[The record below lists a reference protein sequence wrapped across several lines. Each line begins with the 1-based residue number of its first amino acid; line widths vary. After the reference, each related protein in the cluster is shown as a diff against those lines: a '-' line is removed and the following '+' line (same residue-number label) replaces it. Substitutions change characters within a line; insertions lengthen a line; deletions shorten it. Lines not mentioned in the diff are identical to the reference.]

1 MATCDLRKDSH
12 FLAPDPSRGGGM
24 PRALRAVMVR
34 KNMNELSKRNSPHG
48 MSLFAVAVG
57 IVALCSAACTNQEGQ
72 SADAGLEPDAK
83 DGMRNVDADV
93 RARTDALVTTDAPAR
108 RDAPVATDAP
118 VRMDALVATDAPIVT
133 DAPVAT
139 DAPVT
144 TDAPVATDA
153 PGPSGN
159 VYFSPAPGSV
169 SGAQTICLY
178 SGTSCGDNVAGTA
191 IFYTLDG
198 SPANEASQLYTGPIH
213 LPDPTSQRAVVI
225 NAVLVQMRNTTLSG
239 CSSAHPCY
247 GVIVQDGMNVKANL
261 NTNVACSKL
270 GTDSCPDTNF
280 EQTGAV
286 MPPVQHGNCYDA
298 ATDDLGVRGVPS
310 AAWYYV
316 SQSQPTVDP
325 YVNSS
330 LSVEM
335 GLAVTSAVD
344 CGPGTAGTGDT
355 EMLIPAIRN
364 ENQLE
369 GGSGIGCDTCTS
381 FATSFYV
388 AQNYQ
393 GTGGTALDPANLSE
407 MELDQNQVNAT
418 YNTATGY
425 GYGTFNMRSSMSHAP
440 SVAVGSN
447 KYGQWEYSTQTV
459 DWGTFPHF
467 FPSVAAV
474 THDSPMPFGRLAA
487 LGATGCPTSSSFTPG
502 ITNALYNGG
511 EDSYGLEPG
520 FLLVDQ
526 GTPSAESILLTGIP
540 GGEVT
545 GCIRGAGGT
554 TAQSHAAGALASL
567 TVKVQAHATQGVGT
581 GSSGC
586 AGSSDAKNAMY
597 MDYLSLNGSY
607 YGTGASSGPNYQ
619 ALMGL
624 GLPEPSITVLD
635 TWGTQSVGGVTESK
649 VCGWFSNSSTF
660 GDDKFF
666 NQKQPYTKPG
676 TGNDAKIGIFDMHD
690 NVTASWGIIGSPSQ
704 ATYTQAP

>member
-1 MATCDLRKDSH
+1 
-12 FLAPDPSRGGGM
+12 M
-24 PRALRAVMVR
+24 PRL
-34 KNMNELSKRNSPHG
+34 
-48 MSLFAVAVG
+48 AVAVG
-57 IVALCSAACTNQEGQ
+57 IVALGTHACGSGAGNSGGGGF
-72 SADAGLEPDAK
+72 DAGAK
-83 DGMRNVDADV
+83 DGTTVGADAHTGKD
-93 RARTDALVTTDAPAR
+93 ARGTTDAPAR
-108 RDAPVATDAP
+108 MDVRVATDA
-118 VRMDALVATDAPIVT
+118 RSGKDAHVTADAP
-133 DAPVAT
+133 AKK
-139 DAPVT
+139 
-144 TDAPVATDA
+144 DA

-159 VYFSPAPGSV
+159 VSFSPAAGSV

-178 SGTSCGDNVAGTA
+178 SGKSCGDNVAGTA

-198 SPANEASQLYTGPIH
+198 SPANEASQLYTGPIS
-213 LPDPTSQRAVVI
+213 LPDPGSERTVVI
-225 NAVLVQMRNTTLSG
+225 NAVLVEMQNTTLPG
-239 CSSAHPCY
+239 CSPTHPCY

-261 NTNVACSKL
+261 NTNVACPSS
-270 GTDSCPDTNF
+270 GPTDSCPAANF
-280 EQTGAV
+280 EQAGAV
-286 MPPVQHGNCYDA
+286 MPPVQYGSCEKDGGA
-298 ATDDLGVRGVPS
+298 DLGVRGVPS
-310 AAWYYV
+310 AAWYEV

-344 CGPGTAGTGDT
+344 CGPGTKGTGDT
-355 EMLIPAIRN
+355 EFLIPAIKN
-364 ENQLE
+364 DNQLA
-369 GGSGIGCDTCTS
+369 GASGIGCDSCTS
-381 FATSFYV
+381 FATSFYI
-388 AQNYQ
+388 AHDYQ
-393 GTGGTALDPANLSE
+393 GTTTTTFNPANLSE
-407 MELDQNQVNAT
+407 MELDQNQLNAT
-418 YNTATGY
+418 YDTATKY

-440 SVAVGSN
+440 SVTVDGN
-447 KYGQWEYSTQTV
+447 KYGQWEYSNQSG
-459 DWGTFPHF
+459 DWETFRHF

-474 THDSPMPFGRLAA
+474 THDSPMPFGKLAA
-487 LGATGCPTSSSFTPG
+487 LGVTGCPTSSSFTPG
-502 ITNALYNGG
+502 VTNALYNGG

-526 GTPSAESILLTGIP
+526 GTPSAESILLTGPP

-554 TAQSHAAGALASL
+554 TAQAHEAGALASL

-586 AGSSDAKNAMY
+586 IGNSAAVNAMY
-597 MDYLSLNGSY
+597 MDYLSLNGAY

-619 ALMGL
+619 TLMGL
-624 GLPEPSITVLD
+624 GLPQPSITVLD
-635 TWGTQSVGGVTESK
+635 AWGTQSVGGVTQSK
-649 VCGWFSNSSTF
+649 VCTWFFDSPTY